1 MFKPRICSWI
11 GLLPLFMLSLPVQ
24 AGDAANLLI

>member
-24 AGDAANLLI
+24 A